1 MKKEL
6 NYLVIGAGGT
16 GGCIAAYL
24 TRGGKHTVV
33 IARGAHLEAMKKQRL
48 EIRKP
53 HEQWTAPVHAMTE
66 QEYLECGG
74 KADIIFVCVKG
85 YSLDSVYDCIRRA
98 SHKET
103 VVIPILNI
111 YGTGEQMQRR
121 LPELTVLNGCI
132 YVAAAI
138 EKPGVIRQNG
148 DIFRIVYGRLDGDVT
163 SPVLKQV
170 EQDLRDS
177 GITPIFTDQVQR
189 DTLQKFSFVSPM
201 AAAGAYGDWSAGDY
215 KQDGEARAL
224 FIRCVK
230 EIDALACAMGIP
242 FPVDIVKTNMTIM
255 NGLDDECTASLQKDL
270 KKGGMTE
277 ADGLISEVVRM
288 GERFGVET
296 PAYRMIAEKICGF
309 RG

>member
-1 MKKEL
+1 M
-6 NYLVIGAGGT
+6 
-16 GGCIAAYL
+16 
-24 TRGGKHTVV
+24 
-33 IARGAHLEAMKKQRL
+33 
-48 EIRKP
+48 
-53 HEQWTAPVHAMTE
+53 
-66 QEYLECGG
+66 
-74 KADIIFVCVKG
+74 
-85 YSLDSVYDCIRRA
+85 
-98 SHKET
+98 
-103 VVIPILNI
+103 
-111 YGTGEQMQRR
+111 
-121 LPELTVLNGCI
+121 
-132 YVAAAI
+132 
-138 EKPGVIRQNG
+138 
-148 DIFRIVYGRLDGDVT
+148 T

-270 KKGGMTE
+270 KKGGTTE